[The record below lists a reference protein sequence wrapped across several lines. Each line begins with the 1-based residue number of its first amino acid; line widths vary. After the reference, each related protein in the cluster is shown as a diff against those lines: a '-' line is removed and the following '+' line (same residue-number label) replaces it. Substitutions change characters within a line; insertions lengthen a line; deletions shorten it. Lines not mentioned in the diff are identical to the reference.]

1 MSTIAIFGFTGY
13 VGGHIT
19 AEALSRGHDVIGIS
33 PSEVPDSD
41 AAVTAITGS
50 ITDQALVRDVA
61 KQASTLVV
69 AVHGSVDGAPFLPG
83 LVPLLLEAAAASGS
97 RIGFVGGAGS
107 LLIAAGGPRL
117 VDTPEFPAFAK
128 TEAESQAAALKA
140 LQASDFAA
148 DWFYVNPAAGFGPH
162 APGERTGLYRI
173 GGEVLLTDADGTSY
187 ISGADYATAF
197 VDEIDTP
204 KHHREQFSVAY

>member
-13 VGGHIT
+13 VGSHIT
-19 AEALSRGHDVIGIS
+19 AEALSRGHNVIGIS
-33 PSEVPDSD
+33 RSEVPDSD

-61 KQASTLVV
+61 KQASTLVM
-69 AVHGSVDGAPFLPG
+69 AVHGSVDGVPFLPR
-83 LVPLLLEAAAASGS
+83 LVPALLEAAAASGS
-97 RIGFVGGAGS
+97 RLGFVGGAGNV
-107 LLIAAGGPRL
+107 LIAAGGPRL

-128 TEAESQAAALKA
+128 TEAESQVEALQA
-140 LQASDFAA
+140 LQASDSPA
-148 DWFYVNPAAGFGPH
+148 DWFYVSPAAGFGPH

-187 ISGADYATAF
+187 ISGADYAIAF

-204 KHHREQFSVAY
+204 QHHREQFSVAY

>member
-13 VGGHIT
+13 VGSHIT
-19 AEALSRGHDVIGIS
+19 AEALSRGHNVIGIS
-33 PSEVPDSD
+33 RSEVPDSD

-69 AVHGSVDGAPFLPG
+69 AVHGSVDGVPFLPG
-83 LVPLLLEAAAASGS
+83 LVPALLEAAAASGS
-97 RIGFVGGAGS
+97 RLGFVGGAGNV
-107 LLIAAGGPRL
+107 LIAAGGPRL

-128 TEAESQAAALKA
+128 TEAESQVEALKA
-140 LQASDFAA
+140 LQASDSPA
-148 DWFYVNPAAGFGPH
+148 DWFYVSPAAGFGPH

-187 ISGADYATAF
+187 ISGADYAIAF

-204 KHHREQFSVAY
+204 QHHREQFSVAY